1 MAAVDGTCRSAAVQ
15 ASGGVGPEQL
25 TASRAKPTSSHVLM
39 FCHRRRVS
47 YREQMNDE
55 VLTSSEALTFDDVL
69 VVPGWSEVL
78 PNDVDTSTSLAGIDL
93 AVPLLS
99 AAMDTVTESPLAIA
113 IARAGGIGVLHRN
126 LSVQRQAEEVDRVKR
141 AQAGMITAP
150 ISLGPTATLDDAETL
165 MARHKISGVPI
176 CDPDGRLVGIL
187 TNRDVRF
194 CTNDQYGQPVTDFMT
209 AEGLVT
215 APVGTSLDEAV
226 AVLHQH
232 RIEKLPLV
240 DEDGVLRGLITVKD
254 IDKRIEHPNASLD
267 ADGRLRVAAA
277 IGVTDVEERAA
288 ALHAAG
294 VDMLVIDTAHG
305 HTLGVVNAV
314 RTLKQHWPDLVV
326 IGGNVVTREGVEAL
340 VAAGADIVK
349 VGVGAGSICTTR
361 IVAGAGMPQMTAI
374 HECVRAGRDLGVPVI
389 ADGGVVTSGDIVKA
403 FVAGADAVMLG
414 NLLAGVDEAPGELE
428 LVDGAMWKTYRGMGS
443 SGAMRGRAT
452 DRYGTGQTP
461 GKHVAEGVE
470 GRVRYAG
477 PMSELVAQ
485 LMGGLRSGMGYAG
498 AASLEDLRHRTR
510 LVRITGAGLRES
522 HPHDIT
528 VLRDE

>member
-1 MAAVDGTCRSAAVQ
+1 
-15 ASGGVGPEQL
+15 
-25 TASRAKPTSSHVLM
+25 
-39 FCHRRRVS
+39 
-47 YREQMNDE
+47 MNDE
-55 VLTSSEALTFDDVL
+55 VLSGSEALTFDDVL

-78 PNDVDTSTSLAGIDL
+78 PHEVDTSTSIAGIEL
-93 AVPLLS
+93 AVPLMS

-126 LSVQRQAEEVDRVKR
+126 LTVEEQAEEVDRVKR

-150 ISLGPTATLDDAETL
+150 ISLPPTATLDDAEQL

-176 CDPDGRLVGIL
+176 CDPTGRLVGIL
-187 TNRDVRF
+187 TNRDIRF
-194 CTNDQYGQPVTDFMT
+194 CTPDQFGQPVTEFMT

-215 APVGTSLDEAV
+215 APVGTSLEDAV
-226 AVLHQH
+226 SVLHRH

-240 DEDGVLRGLITVKD
+240 DEAGVLQGLITVKD

-267 ADGRLRVAAA
+267 PDGRLRVAAA
-277 IGVTDVEERAA
+277 VGVTDTAERTE
-288 ALHAAG
+288 ALAAAG
-294 VDMLVIDTAHG
+294 VDLLVIDTAHG
-305 HTLGVVNAV
+305 HTQGVVDAV
-314 RTLKQHWPDLVV
+314 RTIKKGWPDVPVV
-326 IGGNVVTREGVEAL
+326 GGNVVTSEGVETL
-340 VAAGADIVK
+340 VEAGADVIK

-374 HECVRAGRDLGVPVI
+374 HECVKAARELGVPII
-389 ADGGVVTSGDIVKA
+389 ADGGIVTSGDIVKA

-414 NLLAGVDEAPGELE
+414 NLLAGVDEAPGDLE

-452 DRYGTGQTP
+452 DRYGTGQAP

-477 PMSELVAQ
+477 PMSELIGQIV
-485 LMGGLRSGMGYAG
+485 GGLRSGMGYAG
-498 AASLEDLRHRTR
+498 AGTLDDLRHRTR
-510 LVRITGAGLRES
+510 LTRITGAGLRES